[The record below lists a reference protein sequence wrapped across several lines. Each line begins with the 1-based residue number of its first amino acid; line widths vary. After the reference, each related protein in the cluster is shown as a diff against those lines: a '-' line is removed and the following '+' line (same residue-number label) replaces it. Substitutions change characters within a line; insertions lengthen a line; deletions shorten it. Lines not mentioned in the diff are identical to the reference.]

1 MVEHSDQGWDVG
13 SIPSARSKWP
23 GGGMANAMDGA
34 PPINPGSTPGWAS
47 TLLPIGFAQSAIGL
61 TSGRIGEPHVNKRSF
76 YRYHYLAKARL
87 LGAGPS
93 LE

>member
-1 MVEHSDQGWDVG
+1 MAEHSDQGWDVG

-47 TLLPIGFAQSAIGL
+47 TLFPIGFAQSAM
-61 TSGRIGEPHVNKRSF
+61 RPEPHPQC
-76 YRYHYLAKARL
+76 ARNRAEHSAEWVSRPACL
-87 LGAGPS
+87 ISVGGLMHR
-93 LE
+93 